1 MTSQRPI
8 TGRMVLYGLLAFF
21 GVIFTVNGIFVF
33 YALDTWPGLRFDNA
47 YERGINYNQILAKAK
62 SQAAMKWRSAIDI
75 TQTQGSDYL
84 ITVRL
89 SNENGAPL
97 HDVSVSIELSR
108 AVHEGDDASLKL
120 RPLAPGIYQA
130 SHRFPLSGRWQAAIK
145 ARHANGQIYKM
156 AYELMVE
163 S

>member
-1 MTSQRPI
+1 MTAPRPI
-8 TGRMVLYGLLAFF
+8 TGRKVLFGLLAFF

-47 YERGINYNQILAKAK
+47 YERGINYNQILAKAE
-62 SQAAMKWRSAIDI
+62 SQAAMKWRSSIDI
-75 TQTQGSDYL
+75 TEQGSDHL

-89 SNENGAPL
+89 SKENGSPL
-97 HDVSVSIELSR
+97 AELSVSIQLSR
-108 AVHEGDDASLKL
+108 AVHEGNDASLEL

-130 SHRFPLSGRWQAAIK
+130 THRFPLSGQWQAAII
-145 ARHANGQIYKM
+145 ARHTNGQIYKM